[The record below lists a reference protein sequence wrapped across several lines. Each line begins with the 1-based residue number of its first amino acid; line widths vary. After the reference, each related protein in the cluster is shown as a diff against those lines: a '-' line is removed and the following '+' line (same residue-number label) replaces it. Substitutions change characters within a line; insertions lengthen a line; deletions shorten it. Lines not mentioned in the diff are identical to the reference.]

1 VNLSGESRV
10 PAWSLFALRL
20 GVAGLLGLGAF
31 HALIRR
37 QSLVIALVE
46 LCGCVLLLF
55 RAREGAILVGLSLV
69 AAMVWHRNIPQHF
82 VIPALALI
90 VIGTARR

>member
-1 VNLSGESRV
+1 VKLPEESRV
-10 PAWSLFALRL
+10 PWWSLFALRL
-20 GVAGLLGLGAF
+20 GVAGILGLAAV
-31 HALIRR
+31 HALLARR
-37 QSLVIALVE
+37 SLVIALVE

-55 RAREGAILVGLSLV
+55 RAREGAVLVGLSLV

-82 VIPALALI
+82 VIPGLALI